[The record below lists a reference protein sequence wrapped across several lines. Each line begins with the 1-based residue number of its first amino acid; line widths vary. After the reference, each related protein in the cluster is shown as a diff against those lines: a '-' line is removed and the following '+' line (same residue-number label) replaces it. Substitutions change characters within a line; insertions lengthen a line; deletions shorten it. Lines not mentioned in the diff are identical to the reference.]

1 MEWILVF
8 PLIPMIYQ
16 DFKSRNVALWQ
27 LVLFGIMQI
36 IVCFFKYGAVQ
47 TGYIALIN
55 LIILASISI
64 VMLVYAYFR
73 FKLKQQLVGSGD
85 IIFILLLTPYF
96 LFPYLLYFLIASFL
110 VSLLSWWFEGYLRK
124 IRKYDI
130 PLVSYLGICYT
141 IVVIYNSLPCL

>member
-8 PLIPMIYQ
+8 PLMPMIYQ

-27 LVLFGIMQI
+27 LTLFGIMQI

-64 VMLVYAYFR
+64 AVLVYAYFR
-73 FKLKQQLVGSGD
+73 FKLKQQLIGSGD
-85 IIFILLLTPYF
+85 IIFILLLSPYF
-96 LFPYLLYFLIASFL
+96 LFPSFLYFLIVSFL

-124 IRKYDI
+124 MRVQNI

-141 IVVIYNSLPCL
+141 IVLIYNSLPCL